1 MTSDKDFKKVVRTRA
16 EQTGESY
23 STARSQLEAAARPP
37 EDPGLVF
44 GREQLV
50 SYLNGIREDFR
61 SVLDGLSDD
70 EYLWQ
75 PAPGCPTVH
84 RQEDGTFR
92 ADSEFPI
99 RGAASVGAR
108 VCWAA
113 QLILVDTSQHY
124 GDKSVTHADVQTV
137 PGTAADAA
145 EALDNAVGAWIRAVA
160 GCEPGRLTEHSENK
174 SPGAIDAQFPLMQ
187 VVLFKAMLV
196 VQCCVQASMTR
207 HLYRHAHASIAT

>member
-1 MTSDKDFKKVVRTRA
+1 VTSDKDFKKVVRARA

-44 GREQLV
+44 AHEQLV

-61 SVLDGLSDD
+61 SVLDSLTND
-70 EYLWQ
+70 EYLWE
-75 PAPGCPTVH
+75 PVPGCPALH
-84 RQEDGTFR
+84 LQDDGTYR

-99 RGAASVGAR
+99 RGAATIGAR

-137 PGTAADAA
+137 PGVAAKSV
-145 EALDNAVGAWIRAVA
+145 EVLDNAIAAWIRAIA
-160 GCEPGRLTEHSENK
+160 ACEPRRLTEHSENK
-174 SPGAIDAQFPLMQ
+174 SPGAIDGQFPLMQ
-187 VVLFKAMLV
+187 VVLFKAMIL
-196 VQCCVQASMTR
+196 VQCSVQASMTR
-207 HLYRHAHASIAT
+207 HLYRHAHASVAT